1 MVNTSTVSEPEIP
14 PINPIVASHINRSRI
29 LLLSFIEILLL
40 PLFFGLVCS
49 NGSVVSSTI
58 SSIDV
63 LGEELTNQKFG
74 RLYRRWLKFANRTMK
89 QSQKQVKTR
98 SQPF

>member
-1 MVNTSTVSEPEIP
+1 
-14 PINPIVASHINRSRI
+14 
-29 LLLSFIEILLL
+29 L
-40 PLFFGLVCS
+40 FGLVGS

-74 RLYRRWLKFANRTMK
+74 RLYRRWLKCANRTMK
-89 QSQKQVKTR
+89 QNQRQVKTR
-98 SQPF
+98 NQPL